1 MRFLNRR
8 QSGGEDREA
17 RALRQREDMERI
29 AAGGIPA
36 SAEERLRTLGA
47 ESGQAFTSDLS
58 VPEFALVRRA
68 GLEPITQVLGSS
80 VYHVGWQF
88 MGGMGGRW
96 YTSSQELVTLSDA
109 YNDCRRRAFERLRTE
124 AELAGADAV
133 IGVRITAARYEWAT
147 DLIEFQ
153 AIGTAVRAPD
163 LRTPAGPA
171 LTNLSGQDCALLLAA
186 GHRPCGVVGATSV
199 FFGTLYTWT
208 QPIPMSAWGTWA
220 NVEMVGATQTWYAA
234 RHRVLQG
241 LTADAAALG
250 AGGIVATQW
259 RQEERPYESGDRL
272 AGITYIIHALAT
284 AIVSGGRPIAADIA
298 SVLSLSKES
307 S

>member
-1 MRFLNRR
+1 MGFLSRG
-8 QSGGEDREA
+8 SGEDWVDRQRREQ
-17 RALRQREDMERI
+17 LQREDIERI
-29 AAGGIPA
+29 AAGGIPRA
-36 SAEERLRTLGA
+36 AEERLRTLGA
-47 ESGQAFTSDLS
+47 EAGAAFTSDLS

-68 GLEPITQVLGSS
+68 GLEPLTQVLGSS

-88 MGGMGGRW
+88 MGGGW
-96 YTSSQELVTLSDA
+96 YTTSQELVTLSDA
-109 YNDCRRRAFERLRTE
+109 YNDCRRRAFDRLRTE

-133 IGVRITAARYEWAT
+133 VGVRVTAARYEWAT

-153 AIGTAVRAPD
+153 AIGTAVRAPE

-208 QPIPMSAWGTWA
+208 QAIPTTAWGAWA

-241 LTADAAALG
+241 LTGDALALG
-250 AGGIVATQW
+250 AGGIVATEW
-259 RQEERPYESGDRL
+259 GQEERPYESGDRL
-272 AGITYIIHALAT
+272 AGVTYTIHALAT
-284 AIVSGGRPIAADIA
+284 AIAPGGRPPSADIA
-298 SVLSLSKES
+298 SVLMLSKEP
-307 S
+307 

>member
-1 MRFLNRR
+1 MGFLNRR
-8 QSGGEDREA
+8 SGGSGEDREG
-17 RALRQREDMERI
+17 RAQRQREDIERI
-29 AAGGIPA
+29 TAGGIPR

-58 VPEFALVRRA
+58 VPEFALIRRA

-88 MGGMGGRW
+88 MGGGW

-109 YNDCRRRAFERLRTE
+109 YNDCRRRAFDRLRIE

-133 IGVRITAARYEWAT
+133 VGVRITAARYEWGT

-153 AIGTAVRAPD
+153 AIGTAVRAPE

-208 QPIPMSAWGTWA
+208 QPIPTSAWGGWA

-241 LTADAAALG
+241 LTAAAAALG
-250 AGGIVATQW
+250 AGGIVATEW
-259 RQEERPYESGDRL
+259 GQEERPYESGDRL

-284 AIVSGGRPIAADIA
+284 AIAPGGGHDGPDIA
-298 SVLSLSKES
+298 SVLMLSKEP
-307 S
+307 

>member
-1 MRFLNRR
+1 MGFLSRR
-8 QSGGEDREA
+8 SGGSGEDQKQ
-17 RALRQREDMERI
+17 RAQLQREDIERI
-29 AAGGIPA
+29 TAGGIPR

-47 ESGQAFTSDLS
+47 EAGQAFTSDLS

-88 MGGMGGRW
+88 MGGGW

-109 YNDCRRRAFERLRTE
+109 YNDCRRRAFDRLRTE

-133 IGVRITAARYEWAT
+133 VGVRITAARYEWAT

-153 AIGTAVRAPD
+153 AIGTAVRAPE

-208 QPIPMSAWGTWA
+208 QPIPTTAWGAWA

-234 RHRVLQG
+234 RHRVLQM
-241 LTADAAALG
+241 LTADAEALG
-250 AGGIVATQW
+250 AGGIVATRW
-259 RQEERPYESGDRL
+259 GQEERPYKTGDRL
-272 AGITYIIHALAT
+272 AGVTYIIHALAT
-284 AIVSGGRPIAADIA
+284 AIAPGDGAPQADIA
-298 SVLSLSKES
+298 TILTLSKETG
-307 S
+307 